1 MAHRNNSIGG
11 CKACRARKRRA
22 ADLRFASEQ
31 AQGQVRAVLR
41 GVFSSLAAKG
51 FGACVAEGEGSCGEG
66 VREPRKMAEKVSE
79 RTSAEK
85 PGPFGTGFA
94 IFAKSCHILRRNA

>member
-41 GVFSSLAAKG
+41 GVFSSLAARG
-51 FGACVAEGEGSCGEG
+51 FGAWATEGEKACGEG
-66 VREPRKMAEKVSE
+66 VREPRKMAEKVSGG
-79 RTSAEK
+79 TSAEK